1 MCCTYMCRSLLTIIR
16 VLVVTEYSN
25 STICAFVQDTII
37 YKLVVQIQT
46 IVLYVKNQKSGN

>member
-1 MCCTYMCRSLLTIIR
+1 MCRSLLTIIR
-16 VLVVTEYSN
+16 VLIVTEYSN

-37 YKLVVQIQT
+37 YKMVIQMQT